1 MDLSAPG
8 SHFNHAIMNG
18 DFKRHFNDQ
27 ELLEMSVYIREP
39 ELSYADSFDDA
50 TLTCSSFP
58 SSRGGY
64 LHCINIGHAGWRL
77 YNKYTVLIF
86 ICTESQR
93 EFV

>member
-39 ELSYADSFDDA
+39 ELSYADSFD
-50 TLTCSSFP
+50 TVHMENVSCTC
-58 SSRGGY
+58 Y
-64 LHCINIGHAGWRL
+64 VQTIL
-77 YNKYTVLIF
+77 
-86 ICTESQR
+86 
-93 EFV
+93 